1 MQWLRLGLQNLDLP
15 NSAYVLCTVNF
26 VSTRIYCKR
35 DVYFEILVLFVRKK
49 ALFLAGLWF
58 LL

>member
-1 MQWLRLGLQNLDLP
+1 LDLP

-26 VSTRIYCKR
+26 VSTRVYCKR
-35 DVYFEILVLFVRKK
+35 DVYFEILELFVRTK